1 MGDAEMKA
9 YIATSGAVFGLL
21 VVAHILRVI
30 EEPAMARDPWF
41 ILITVAAAAFAAW
54 AWRTLRHVPTQADGL
69 G

>member
-1 MGDAEMKA
+1 MKA

-30 EEPAMARDPWF
+30 EEPALTRDPWF
-41 ILITVAAAAFAAW
+41 ILITVAAAALGVW
-54 AWRTLRHVPTQADGL
+54 AWRTLRRVPTQADGL